1 MTLAIPALPKPKA
14 NPEPEPNPN
23 TEPEPNQAEIAY
35 AIGLCYYQQKQFGPA
50 LKHIAEIIERGVREH
65 PELSVGSQTEGIEVR
80 SVRVRVTVTVTVRV
94 SDRGHRGAL
103 RGAQRTIGLRLGLS
117 LSLSAAP
124 SP

>member
-1 MTLAIPALPKPKA
+1 MTLAIPALPKPKP
-14 NPEPEPNPN
+14 NPKPEPNPN
-23 TEPEPNQAEIAY
+23 PDQAEIAY

-80 SVRVRVTVTVTVRV
+80 SVRVRVTVTVTVRG

-117 LSLSAAP
+117 LSLSLSAAP

>member
-1 MTLAIPALPKPKA
+1 MTMTLAIPALPRPKA
-14 NPEPEPNPN
+14 NPNSEPNLNPD
-23 TEPEPNQAEIAY
+23 QAEIAY

-80 SVRVRVTVTVTVRV
+80 SVRVRVTVTVTVRG

-103 RGAQRTIGLRLGLS
+103 RGAQRTIGLRLGLGLS

>member
-1 MTLAIPALPKPKA
+1 MTLAVPALPRPKA
-14 NPEPEPNPN
+14 NPNPEPNPN
-23 TEPEPNQAEIAY
+23 PDQAEIAY

-65 PELSVGSQTEGIEVR
+65 PERSVGSQTEGIEVR

-103 RGAQRTIGLRLGLS
+103 RGAQRTIA
-117 LSLSAAP
+117 LSAAP